1 MARKSR
7 AVSSQGT
14 KFAMSQYGATSADVT
29 ITGIS
34 NANPAVITATSHG
47 LVTGDIIDTIS
58 GVLGMTEINGQG
70 GLVKKL
76 TDSTFAVY
84 GINST
89 DYTAYSSG
97 GTATPAVM
105 IDTCQHKSYSGFD
118 GAASEIDVTTLCSTA
133 KEKDVGLQDFGSMS
147 VELHYVETDELQ
159 IEAKAAKHDAEY
171 RWFRLTK
178 RNGYFKAWQGLVTSF
193 GDSGSVDGV
202 NSGTLS
208 ISISGEV
215 VETI

>member
-14 KFAMSQYGATSADVT
+14 KFAMSQYGATSVDLT
-29 ITGIS
+29 ITAIS
-34 NANPAVITATSHG
+34 NANPAVLTITSHG
-47 LVTGDIIDTIS
+47 LSTGDIIESIS
-58 GVLGMTEINGQG
+58 GVLGMTEINDQG
-70 GLVKKL
+70 GLVKVL
-76 TDSTFAVY
+76 TDNTIAVY
-84 GINST
+84 GIDST

-118 GAASEIDVTTLCSTA
+118 GAASEIDVTTMCSTA
-133 KEKDVGLQDFGSMS
+133 KEKDMGLQDFGSMS
-147 VELHYVETDELQ
+147 VELHYVESDALQ
-159 IEAKAAKHDAEY
+159 IEAKAAKKDGNY

-178 RNGYFKAWQGLVTSF
+178 RNGYFKAWQGQVTSF
-193 GDSGSVDGV
+193 GDSGSIDGV

-208 ISISGEV
+208 VSISGEV